1 MKIDESRTINC
12 KLKKEICASYF
23 DGDCKSPNM
32 KYFGECYHEYKRSEL
47 NILNP
52 LNIFERKTIC
62 VFGGTGTIGSLIV
75 EYLLNQN
82 PYSIR
87 VFCNDENSL
96 WEKQQEWNNEK
107 IRYLLGDIRDLDRV
121 RRALFNV
128 DYVFNC
134 AAIKHVPF
142 AEYNPLE
149 AVQTN
154 IIGLDNII
162 TASIENK
169 VKKLLHM
176 STDKAI
182 NPSCVM
188 GASKMISERL
198 LQIRWAQHPNIQM
211 ICVRSGN
218 VLDSRG
224 SFTQIINILKENNV
238 PIKITDLE
246 MTRFF
251 IKQNEIVDFIIKA
264 FKEGINGEIWV
275 PILKETKIIDLI
287 HEIVG
292 DDYPI
297 EVIGVRK
304 GEKLHE
310 KLLSNYEESIV
321 NKESKYM
328 WIIRNEY
335 TK

>member
-1 MKIDESRTINC
+1 MKIDESKKMNLELDGHGYPTGK
-12 KLKKEICASYF
+12 KLGF
-23 DGDCKSPNM
+23 
-32 KYFGECYHEYKRSEL
+32 
-47 NILNP
+47 
-52 LNIFERKTIC
+52 FERKTIC

-162 TASIENK
+162 TASIEQNVRK
-169 VKKLLHM
+169 ILHI

-182 NPSCVM
+182 DPTCVM
-188 GASKMISERL
+188 GASKLISERL
-198 LQIRWAQHPNIQM
+198 LQIRWAQHPETQM
-211 ICVRSGN
+211 ICIRSGN
-218 VLDSRG
+218 VLNSRG
-224 SFTQIINILKENNV
+224 SII
-238 PIKITDLE
+238 PIVRKRKKQNLPIQITDLE
-246 MTRFF
+246 MSRFF
-251 IKQNEIVDFIIKA
+251 INKNILIPFIINA
-264 FKEGINGEIWV
+264 FKIGKNGEIWV
-275 PILKETKIIDLI
+275 PILEETKIIDLI
-287 HEIVG
+287 REEVG

-297 EVIGVRK
+297 EVIGIRK

-310 KLLSNYEESIV
+310 KLLSDYEETIV
-321 NKESKYM
+321 NKESKHV

-335 TK
+335 AK